1 MQCDQKDWF
10 RINARFALSR
20 AHSARHRAEV
30 HRHEHNNTRT
40 HTQTNINRHI
50 ITHKHT
56 HTHIHT
62 YIHNASFLFLYFF
75 LCISSSVFL
84 TYYLSRA
91 SLYDEN
97 ACGRAHL
104 SAAYGFVFVQSIEP
118 DIAEGKAVFGSW
130 SGRISKQRD
139 LGEYEY
145 ATRDDNTRRAECLEA
160 IT

>member
-1 MQCDQKDWF
+1 M
-10 RINARFALSR
+10 
-20 AHSARHRAEV
+20 HRAEE
-30 HRHEHNNTRT
+30 HKHEHNNTRT
-40 HTQTNINRHI
+40 HTQTNLNIHI
-50 ITHKHT
+50 ITHKDIHT
-56 HTHIHT
+56 HK
-62 YIHNASFLFLYFF
+62 YIHSAFFFFLYFF
-75 LCISSSVFL
+75 LCISSFVFL

-118 DIAEGKAVFGSW
+118 DIAEGKAIFCSR